1 MTIIK
6 SFVIPKFVYVC
17 ALLPT
22 PNEVSKQLNQLLFKF
37 LWKDID
43 KVKRLSVINEYVEGG
58 LKMID
63 LDTMVK
69 MMGRGRGT

>member
-1 MTIIK
+1 MHYYQHQK
-6 SFVIPKFVYVC
+6 
-17 ALLPT
+17 
-22 PNEVSKQLNQLLFKF
+22 EVLKQLNQLLFKF
-37 LWKDID
+37 LWKGID
-43 KVKRLSVINEYVEGG
+43 KERRVSVINEYGEGG